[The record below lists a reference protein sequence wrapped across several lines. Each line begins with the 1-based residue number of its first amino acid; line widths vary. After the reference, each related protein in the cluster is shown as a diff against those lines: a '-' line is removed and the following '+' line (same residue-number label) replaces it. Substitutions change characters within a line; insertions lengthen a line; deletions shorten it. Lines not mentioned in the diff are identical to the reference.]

1 MIDISEILKN
11 YRDNISYREY
21 NGAYI
26 VAIPFFFPFCN
37 DSIAIKISFDEFER
51 PILSDCHT
59 TLDYLC
65 EMDIDINKYKQKLDK
80 IMYKY
85 NLEIEDR
92 TFKLAVP
99 TTQPYYLTKYLGF
112 FTQAL
117 SLIANIDI

>member
-11 YRDNISYREY
+11 YKDNISYREF
-21 NGAYI
+21 NGSYI
-26 VAIPFFFPFCN
+26 IAIPFFFPNFS

-51 PILSDCHT
+51 PILNDCHT
-59 TLDYLC
+59 TLDYLD
-65 EMDIDINKYKQKLDK
+65 EMDIDINMYKEKLDK
-80 IMYKY
+80 IMFKY
-85 NLEIEDR
+85 NIEIEER

-112 FTQAL
+112 FIQAL